1 MKFLRTVAGYRLTD
15 KRSNKDIKE
24 ELSMWLATAL
34 NRMEEDEIPYKLLH
48 YCPTGRISGCTAKR
62 QKDQYD
68 SDEPEGGTGQ
78 LA

>member
-1 MKFLRTVAGYRLTD
+1 
-15 KRSNKDIKE
+15 
-24 ELSMWLATAL
+24 
-34 NRMEEDEIPYKLLH
+34 MEEDEIPYKLLH